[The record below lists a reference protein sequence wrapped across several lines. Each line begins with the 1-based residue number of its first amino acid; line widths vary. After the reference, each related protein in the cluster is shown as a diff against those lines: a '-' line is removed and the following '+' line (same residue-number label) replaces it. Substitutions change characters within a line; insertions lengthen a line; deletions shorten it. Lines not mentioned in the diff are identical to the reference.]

1 MLTSSNSLRSLTLAL
16 AVLVP
21 CLALLWLVGVPGTL
35 TPTSYMLFAAL
46 LTALTVVAMI
56 TYSNAQA
63 TSSMAQLIHEADIA
77 ASPAPAQ
84 AKGAAPQARPLV

>member
-1 MLTSSNSLRSLTLAL
+1 MRTSSNSLRSVTLAL
-16 AVLVP
+16 ALLVP

-35 TPTSYMLFAAL
+35 RPTSYMLIATL

-77 ASPAPAQ
+77 APPASTHG
-84 AKGAAPQARPLV
+84 KGAAPQARPLV

>member
-1 MLTSSNSLRSLTLAL
+1 MRTPSYSLRSLTLGLAL
-16 AVLVP
+16 LVP
-21 CLALLWLVGVPGTL
+21 CLALLWFVGVPGTL
-35 TPTSYMLFAAL
+35 TPVSYMLFATL

-77 ASPAPAQ
+77 AAPASAL
-84 AKGAAPQARPLV
+84 AKANAQQARPLV

>member
-1 MLTSSNSLRSLTLAL
+1 MRTSSNSLRSVTLAL
-16 AVLVP
+16 ALLVP

-35 TPTSYMLFAAL
+35 RPTSYMLFAAL

-77 ASPAPAQ
+77 GSPAPAH

>member
-1 MLTSSNSLRSLTLAL
+1 MRASSNSLHSLTLTLAL
-16 AVLVP
+16 PVP

-35 TPTSYMLFAAL
+35 TPTSYTLFAAL

-56 TYSNAQA
+56 AYSNAQA

-77 ASPAPAQ
+77 VPAPAH
-84 AKGAAPQARPLV
+84 AKGEVPQARRLV